1 MISRRLTAACI
12 YSTMYRSTQLTLL
25 LIYLLINVVVYC
37 VYWWDKKAAV
47 EGAWR
52 VRESTLLWLAIVGGS
67 LGALA
72 AQQVLGHK
80 TRKEPFRSI
89 LMTIGALHVGLG
101 VVWIAA
107 PNLVVEALSR
117 MKSSL

>member
-1 MISRRLTAACI
+1 
-12 YSTMYRSTQLTLL
+12 MYRSAQLTFLI
-25 LIYLLINVVVYC
+25 IYLLINVVVYC

-52 VRESTLLWLAIVGGS
+52 VRESTRLWLAIVGGS

-101 VVWIAA
+101 AVWIAA